1 MSDHMTREQMA
12 KVVSETTR
20 EQVEKIVAD
29 ARAKGERPN
38 LRDLD
43 LSAMDLSDMDL
54 CNVDLSRS
62 DLSETNLRGTD
73 LSYARLHST
82 ILTHA
87 DLACANLRGTILT
100 YADLIYA
107 DLSGAVLHQT
117 TMLRADLTGA
127 DLRRAYMHGAD
138 LTGADLSGTK
148 MCGLLTDGLPSGRLT
163 FIPTPDGWY
172 LAIGCWEGTI
182 DTLREM
188 IAKDIGWPEARG
200 KEITTRRPM
209 LEVAAAM
216 CENYAAAHPDALDE
230 VRETVE
236 RWKKNR

>member
-12 KVVSETTR
+12 KVVSEATR

-29 ARAKGERPN
+29 ARAKGERPD

-54 CNVDLSRS
+54 CNVDLSGS
-62 DLSETNLRGTD
+62 DLTETNLRGTD
-73 LSYARLHST
+73 LSYARLHHA
-82 ILTHA
+82 ILHYA
-87 DLACANLRGTILT
+87 DLACANLRRAILT
-100 YADLIYA
+100 HADLVYA
-107 DLSGAVLHQT
+107 DLSGAVLHHT
-117 TMLRADLTGA
+117 TMHRTDLA
-127 DLRRAYMHGAD
+127 YANLRRAYMRGAD

-188 IAKDIGWPEARG
+188 IAKDVGWPEARG
-200 KEITTRRPM
+200 KEITVRRPM

-216 CENYAAAHPDALDE
+216 CENYAAAHPDALNE

-236 RWKKNR
+236 RWKESR